1 LRLLLDT
8 HIVLWR
14 LTADPR
20 LPKRAISIMDEDA
33 LSMDVSAISVWEV
46 AIKWALRKGR
56 ADDMPVSGTDFL
68 REIERA
74 RITPL
79 PVQPIHAAAVD
90 DLPMLHGDPFDRFLL
105 ATARHEGMTFLTHD
119 ATLAAY
125 GNFVIVV

>member
-1 LRLLLDT
+1 MRFLLDT

-20 LPKRAISIMDEDA
+20 LTKQAIRMMDEDA
-33 LSMDVSAISVWEV
+33 LSIDISAISVWEV

-56 ADDMPVSGTDFL
+56 SDDMPISGKIFL

-74 RITPL
+74 LIVPL

-105 ATARHEGMTFLTHD
+105 ATAQHEGMTFLTHD
-119 ATLAAY
+119 AALAGY
-125 GNFVIVV
+125 GDFVVVV

>member
-8 HIVLWR
+8 HIILWR

-20 LPKRAISIMDEDA
+20 LPKRAIAMIDEDA
-33 LSMDVSAISVWEV
+33 LSVDVSAISVWEV

-56 ADDMPVSGTDFL
+56 PDDMPVSGMDFL

-74 RITPL
+74 LIAPL

-119 ATLAAY
+119 SALANY
-125 GNFVIVV
+125 GDFIVVV